1 MKQTDRNRIFLTIFL
16 TMIGLSFCLWS
27 LIDYYRLGYE
37 SEAKYEALA
46 DLCKPLPTQAA
57 AQDFAEAPIPFREI
71 LPEYQVL
78 VDWNPDFVGW
88 LEIENTAINYPV
100 VQTAEDPEYYLYRH
114 FDGDKNS
121 RGCLFAEA
129 TCDVALSDNVTVYGH
144 NMTDGTMFAD
154 LLRYADPAFL
164 DSHPLI
170 RFDSRREHR
179 SYRIFAVF
187 RTTAIAGEGFEYH
200 KFTDA
205 RNEAD
210 FNAFIDHILAI
221 SLYPTDITPQY
232 GDQVLCLSTCESYED
247 HERFVVAAVLYY
259 E

>member
-27 LIDYYRLGYE
+27 LYDYYRLGYE

-46 DLCKPLPTQAA
+46 DLCQTAPTQAA
-57 AQDFAEAPIPFREI
+57 GTVPDSPVSYGEI

-88 LEIENTAINYPV
+88 LEIADTKINYPV
-100 VQTAEDPEYYLYRH
+100 VQTPEDPEYYLYRH
-114 FDGDKNS
+114 FDEEKNS

-144 NMTDGTMFAD
+144 NMTDGTMFAG
-154 LLRYADPAFL
+154 LLRYADPSFRE
-164 DSHPLI
+164 SHPLI

-179 SYRIFAVF
+179 NYRVFAVF
-187 RTTAIAGEGFEYH
+187 RTTAIAGEGFSYH
-200 KFTDA
+200 KFVDA
-205 RNEAD
+205 RDEAD

-221 SLYPTDITPQY
+221 SLYSTDITPQY
-232 GDQVLCLSTCESYED
+232 GDQILCLSTCESYKD
-247 HERFVVAAVLYY
+247 HERFVVAAVLDY